1 MRSTNNLTPP
11 PSYCTPTCRRGQM
24 SKWRQKGFVQDSDE
38 EEEDSQLESQ
48 GSKRDASLNRRVERV
63 DGSASQG
70 EEADR
75 VENDSI
81 RATETREQETNGD
94 SISLQVTGKV
104 EHASP
109 ATRRLS
115 PSRPTASPL
124 TPAATY
130 HSTREPTDSPDPLQG
145 SPSPRPQKHRLVAPS
160 QLLEAPLLD
169 DTFPPLGAQQQD
181 NALRSPHVQSRLVT
195 EVNSPTPNDT
205 RTDRPPNILDAFG
218 VEPLSEDSDDEPL
231 SDPPSDLES
240 PEPGFLVPQ
249 PHRRTAVQVVIPSS
263 TALQRHLYEEEARRE
278 FRQRKPIQLHPYA
291 LEGELYR
298 REVQSRGLKPV
309 PRPRSPE
316 QRVAPQNTET
326 QEKDFDPNATPDSSP
341 PEVEIPVSTP
351 APRKPRADKS
361 DISSTRRPVSDLTR
375 RKLPA
380 TQLHLPNATKRRR
393 LNVSSTQAAAAPTNI
408 FDDEAARHDIW
419 SILPNSPPYSSS
431 PHLLGQHSGRNF
443 GKFTTAA
450 TTQNLPTPS
459 TSSIFQDEPP
469 QMPDSDVDR
478 IPRGTAQADSEL
490 RRPARIILS
499 DLSSSESDS
508 SSSEAEKSDHELRQ
522 VSRKIKGVL
531 PASWLRFDQ
540 QAQERLQ
547 AQARER
553 ERARQLSELSPDPE
567 PQRGVAQR
575 IIKRNVSGGRQS
587 TQNMPAKDVV
597 LISDG
602 SGDERQAQ
610 IYKFTRDVRTSVDDA
625 RALAAELDRRYAEYD
640 SDNMENDPLPLFTMG
655 GTGSKRKRQS
665 KLTDAFTAA
674 KRRKAANGT
683 ARLSHSIQPRKKQHN
698 GRSKHTRCT
707 PPPALS
713 VVDVDMSSSKDDGSM
728 PQFLRLARRQA
739 LRRPDLARQSP
750 WMKQVRL
757 HNSRDTE
764 EANATLQQWRKGG
777 LRPNAKVAPR
787 KLENVRS
794 PLADRSDNQQHA
806 QGSTQNR
813 TSPGKDLD
821 TIRIS
826 TSQRLTTRPL
836 TLAMFQ
842 RTSTQ
847 ASNPS
852 KRIKSA
858 PRSNTILQRSAHTA
872 RPPFRVGQLEGD
884 EQVFGHGHRKIAF
897 EKGLRHA
904 DRPTAGQ
911 GPGNHVYMN
920 PQLARF
926 LADDDA
932 VLPPLPSAKDIGEQ
946 RIEREREPVPP
957 SRKRLTRKKL
967 QAQRVDV
974 DAREFRQP
982 SEQAVQEVL
991 FNQVHNRSHE
1001 AASEEGPAILRG
1013 LGPFGTRYPTT
1024 FDVVPLQ
1031 ADTYFHSSTLV
1042 GSEDLRRALS
1052 VAQADSRNLDDLAGY
1067 CTITHSGLSVR
1078 CGPWND
1084 ETSSALAN
1092 LVRSITAPLGSDLA
1106 RSAEEGCM
1114 SQREVLR
1121 NLAQFVR
1128 SMTSYVSTNL
1138 SFSDPVDRRSFVVK
1152 MQQVLFTLFDQ
1163 VSVLHHNIIHN
1174 GSGSDVGNSSLRA
1187 MIFLLVLSVQTSLI
1201 AQNTVVDQHL
1211 LLETRR
1217 LAQNIA
1223 TAVISHIIRSG
1234 ASELGDFLEQNKR
1247 HAVRQNGVREKDA
1260 VVEGVVVC
1268 MHALETLA
1276 LPAKSFWDIVSQE
1289 LAPAATVTNVT
1300 VFETA
1305 WATLFSL
1312 VPFIEVDVSGIPV
1325 RSRRESFS
1333 LDNWT
1338 CISTILRRLF
1348 ELYQSTYRKHGSS
1361 LNDYVRASLARC
1373 HRLIKFWHWRKPEQM
1388 LNVVFDFFGR
1398 NGLKQLHRESTSG
1411 SVTFFDHAT
1420 AEQPL
1425 SLDVNECSFH
1435 VALKCLMLGLYGMR
1449 KSYAEKK
1456 IRSFVFR
1463 TIPNHGRSYPKDQP
1477 LDEES
1482 LAALRNHHDL
1492 LCTLYW
1498 AAPPP
1503 CRPKLELIRGLVSHE
1518 TSHREACRVNVRAWA
1533 NLTAYQLSTAELY
1546 EAAKPFALWH
1556 KDIMH
1561 QTLKQY
1567 RLAKSEADD
1576 YIKSGALDGTTDV
1589 STVMVRQT
1597 MERNQ
1602 EQVIATLR
1610 DCIQGMQKA
1619 MQSAADQTTL
1629 GVFLVNSDVMQL
1641 LELPHLED
1649 GRLVNVIRDV
1659 LALLQKFLRL
1669 QKSTTTHKESQTA
1682 SEDSQDYGD
1691 FPDMDDL
1698 DDLEQHNDIAAP
1710 QHKGLDFIQSPL
1722 WHLLSNAFGA
1732 EMSPDDNLLLDCVDT
1747 WSLFAQVQVTTGARS
1762 WSYFLDS
1769 FSQKSWQQLR
1779 QTEQSRKFAPYF
1791 LARLADS
1798 DRMAYEHHQHDF
1810 NNALLLSLVDRESM
1824 LRFQHRLLHAIVT
1837 VDKANPLMKNLPFF
1851 CDPISG
1857 NWDITSDTL
1866 RSRRLALISS
1876 ILSNMRDELHLTAV
1890 ESMAQVSEVRR
1901 AYTTMLQE
1909 FMMRMKGNYLQLQQ
1923 GATVTGAYVDFVQ
1936 KIVQF
1941 LKQYTGD
1948 ICPVIPFFTDSV
1960 AFPLPSKDPT
1970 YVVGRLC
1977 GYAPKAME
1985 PGTSKQLS
1993 VFIQT
1998 VAQQAAADHQQQ
2010 YLVTQLTTAVCSN
2023 ETPAADR
2030 TALRSVLLQSI
2041 FPSYLERSFSTGAAF
2056 LIANPIL
2063 QCLRPI
2069 LDTMIFDL
2077 RITRPDSVST
2087 IMNSIIAVAHAF
2099 IRGTEHLKDSPTHFK
2114 HPYVLAA
2121 STYTLGAMGVILPV
2135 LEYICSQTGTK
2146 MHPLVAYM
2154 RDFSMFVMERL
2165 RDMEPQT
2172 IPDYE
2177 GDAHTT
2183 TAGEQHSNLLAFC
2196 RRGLEDSLKANWSE
2210 DATGTVHFG
2219 QGHARKEVVFDIGS
2233 VEEERERLLAAVE
2246 AFQSALCSVY
2256 GEGDFHENTVDLAYH
2271 VVV

>member
-1 MRSTNNLTPP
+1 
-11 PSYCTPTCRRGQM
+11 M

-38 EEEDSQLESQ
+38 EEEESQLESQ
-48 GSKRDASLNRRVERV
+48 GSKRDASVNRRVERV
-63 DGSASQG
+63 ECTAVQG

-75 VENDSI
+75 VKNDATRTTEIGGQERNGSSI
-81 RATETREQETNGD
+81 PLQET
-94 SISLQVTGKV
+94 GKD
-104 EHASP
+104 EHTSP
-109 ATRRLS
+109 ATRRRFS
-115 PSRPTASPL
+115 PNRPTASPL
-124 TPAATY
+124 TPAATC
-130 HSTREPTDSPDPLQG
+130 HSTRQPTDSPDPLQ
-145 SPSPRPQKHRLVAPS
+145 SPPSPRPHKHHRVAPS
-160 QLLEAPLLD
+160 QLLDAPLLD
-169 DTFPPLGAQQQD
+169 GIFPPVGEQQQD
-181 NALRSPHVQSRLVT
+181 DALRSPPGQGRLATQVD
-195 EVNSPTPNDT
+195 VPTPNDT
-205 RTDRPPNILDAFG
+205 RTDGPPNILDAFG
-218 VEPLSEDSDDEPL
+218 VEPLSEDSEDEPL

-240 PEPGFLVPQ
+240 PASGFLAPQ

-263 TALQRHLYEEEARRE
+263 TALQSHLYEEDARRE

-316 QRVAPQNTET
+316 RRIAAQDTET
-326 QEKDFDPNATPDSSP
+326 QEKEFDPNATPDSSP
-341 PEVEIPVSTP
+341 PVAEIPVATP

-361 DISSTRRPVSDLTR
+361 DTGSTRRPISDLTR

-380 TQLHLPNATKRRR
+380 TQLHLPNAAKRRR
-393 LNVSSTQAAAAPTNI
+393 LNVSSTQAQAAPTSI

-419 SILPNSPPYSSS
+419 SIPPNSPPYSSS
-431 PHLLGQHSGRNF
+431 PHFVGQQSGRKF
-443 GKFTTAA
+443 GKTA
-450 TTQNLPTPS
+450 TTIQNLPTPS
-459 TSSIFQDEPP
+459 TSSVFQDEPP
-469 QMPDSDVDR
+469 QMPDSDVDH

-499 DLSSSESDS
+499 DSSSSESDS

-522 VSRKIKGVL
+522 VSRKMKGVL

-540 QAQERLQ
+540 QEQERRQ

-553 ERARQLSELSPDPE
+553 ERARQLSEPSPDPE

-575 IIKRNVSGGRQS
+575 IIKRNLSGRHQS
-587 TQNMPAKDVV
+587 TQNTPAKDVV
-597 LISDG
+597 VISDG

-610 IYKFTRDVRTSVDDA
+610 VYNTTRRDVRTSVDDA
-625 RALAAELDRRYAEYD
+625 RALAAQLDRRYAEDD
-640 SDNMENDPLPLFTMG
+640 SDNMENDPLPLFTIG
-655 GTGSKRKRQS
+655 GTGGKRKRQS
-665 KLTDAFTAA
+665 KLTEAFTAA
-674 KRRKAANGT
+674 KRRKAADGT
-683 ARLSHSIQPRKKQHN
+683 TRLSSSIQPRKKQHN
-698 GRSKHTRCT
+698 GRSKTTRRT

-713 VVDVDMSSSKDDGSM
+713 VVDVDVPSSKDDGSM

-750 WMKQVRL
+750 RFKQVRL

-764 EANATLQQWRKGG
+764 EANATLQQWHKGG
-777 LRPNAKVAPR
+777 LRPNTKIAPR
-787 KLENVRS
+787 NLGNVRS
-794 PLADRSDNQQHA
+794 PLADRIDNQQHA
-806 QGSTQNR
+806 QEKTQNQ
-813 TSPGKDLD
+813 TSPGKNSA
-821 TIRIS
+821 TVRAS
-826 TSQRLTTRPL
+826 ATQRLTTRPL
-836 TLAMFQ
+836 PLAMFQ

-852 KRIKSA
+852 KRVKSA
-858 PRSNTILQRSAHTA
+858 PRLNKILQRSAHTA
-872 RPPFRVGQLEGD
+872 PPAFRAGQLEGD
-884 EQVFGHGHRKIAF
+884 ERVFGHGHRKIAF

-904 DRPTAGQ
+904 DRPTTDQ

-946 RIEREREPVPP
+946 RIEREREPAPP
-957 SRKRLTRKKL
+957 PRKRLIRKKI

-991 FNQVHNRSHE
+991 VNQLHDRSHE
-1001 AASEEGPAILRG
+1001 AASEEGPAILHG

-1052 VAQADSRNLDDLAGY
+1052 VAQADSRNLDDLAGK

-1084 ETSSALAN
+1084 ETSSALTN
-1092 LVRSITAPLGSDLA
+1092 LVRSITAPLDSDLA
-1106 RSAEEGCM
+1106 RSAEEANM
-1114 SQREVLR
+1114 SRQEVLH
-1121 NLAQFVR
+1121 NLAKLVR
-1128 SMTSYVSTNL
+1128 SMTNYVSTHL

-1152 MQQVLFTLFDQ
+1152 MQQLLFTLFDQ
-1163 VSVLHHNIIHN
+1163 VSVLHHNIGH
-1174 GSGSDVGNSSLRA
+1174 SGSSPDAGHSSLRV
-1187 MIFLLVLSVQTSLI
+1187 MNFLLVLSVQTSMV
-1201 AQNTVVDQHL
+1201 AQSNVVDHHV
-1211 LLETRR
+1211 LLEIQR
-1217 LAQNIA
+1217 LAHNIA
-1223 TAVISHIIRSG
+1223 TAIISHTIRSG

-1268 MHALETLA
+1268 IHALETLA
-1276 LPAKSFWDIVSQE
+1276 LPAKGFWDIVSQE
-1289 LAPAATVTNVT
+1289 LTPTATATNVT

-1312 VPFIEVDVSGIPV
+1312 IPFIEVDVSGIPV

-1338 CISTILRRLF
+1338 CISTMLRRLF

-1373 HRLIKFWHWRKPEQM
+1373 HRLIKFWHWQKPEQM

-1398 NGLKQLHRESTSG
+1398 NGLKQLHRESNSG
-1411 SVTFFDHAT
+1411 SATFFNHAT

-1435 VALKCLMLGLYGMR
+1435 VALKCLVLGLHGMR
-1449 KSYAEKK
+1449 KSYTEKK

-1482 LAALRNHHDL
+1482 LNALRNHHDL

-1533 NLTAYQLSTAELY
+1533 NLTAYQLSTDELY

-1556 KDIMH
+1556 KVIMH

-1576 YIKSGALDGTTDV
+1576 YLKSGALDGTTDV
-1589 STVMVRQT
+1589 SAVMVRQT

-1619 MQSAADQTTL
+1619 MQSAASQTIL
-1629 GVFLVNSDVMQL
+1629 GIFLVDSDVMQL

-1659 LALLQKFLRL
+1659 LAILQEYLRL
-1669 QKSTTTHKESQTA
+1669 QKSTPSHKESQTA

-1698 DDLEQHNDIAAP
+1698 DDIEHHATLAAP
-1710 QHKGLDFIQSPL
+1710 QHNGLDFIQSPL

-1732 EMSPDDNLLLDCVDT
+1732 ETPPDDNLLLDCVDT

-1762 WSYFLDS
+1762 WSYYLDS

-1779 QTEQSRKFAPYF
+1779 QTEQTRKFAPYF

-1798 DRMAYEHHQHDF
+1798 DRMAYEHHQHEF
-1810 NNALLLSLVDRESM
+1810 NTALLLSLVDRESM
-1824 LRFQHRLLHAIVT
+1824 LRFQHRLLHVIVT
-1837 VDKANPLMKNLPFF
+1837 VDKANLLMKNLPFF
-1851 CDPISG
+1851 RDPISG
-1857 NWDITSDTL
+1857 NWDIASDTL

-1876 ILSNMRDELHLTAV
+1876 ILSNMREDLHTTAV
-1890 ESMAQVSEVRR
+1890 ESMTRVSEVRR

-1909 FMMRMKGNYLQLQQ
+1909 FMMRMKSNYLQLQQ

-1977 GYAPKAME
+1977 GYATKAME

-1998 VAQQAAADHQQQ
+1998 VAQQAAADSQRQ

-2030 TALRSVLLQSI
+2030 IVLRSVLLQGI
-2041 FPSYLERSFSTGAAF
+2041 FPSYLEKSFSSGSAF

-2069 LDTMIFDL
+2069 LDTLIFDL
-2077 RITRPDSVST
+2077 RITQPDSVSS
-2087 IMNSIIAVAHAF
+2087 IMNSILAVAHAF
-2099 IRGTEHLKDSPTHFK
+2099 IRGTEHLTDSPTHLK
-2114 HPYVLAA
+2114 QPYVLAA
-2121 STYTLGAMGVILPV
+2121 STYMLGAMSVILPV
-2135 LEYICSQTGTK
+2135 LEYICSQTRTK

-2154 RDFSMFVMERL
+2154 RDFSTLVTQRL
-2165 RDMEPQT
+2165 QDMEPQT

-2183 TAGEQHSNLLAFC
+2183 TLGEQQSNLLAFC

-2210 DATGTVHFG
+2210 DATGTVRFG
-2219 QGHARKEVVFDIGS
+2219 QGQAKKEVVFDIGS
-2233 VEEERERLLAAVE
+2233 VEEERDRLLAVVE
-2246 AFQSALCSVY
+2246 AFQGALCSVY
-2256 GEGDFHENTVDLAYH
+2256 EEEEYHDSAGDTACH

>member
-1 MRSTNNLTPP
+1 
-11 PSYCTPTCRRGQM
+11 M

-38 EEEDSQLESQ
+38 EEEESQLESQ
-48 GSKRDASLNRRVERV
+48 GSKQDASLNRRVERV
-63 DGSASQG
+63 DGTAVQG
-70 EEADR
+70 EEADT
-75 VENDSI
+75 VGNDTI
-81 RATETREQETNGD
+81 RATEIGQQESNGD
-94 SISLQVTGKV
+94 LISLQETGRD
-104 EHASP
+104 EHPSP
-109 ATRRLS
+109 ATRRFS
-115 PSRPTASPL
+115 PRRPTASPL

-130 HSTREPTDSPDPLQG
+130 HSTREPTDSPDPLQS
-145 SPSPRPQKHRLVAPS
+145 SPSPRPQKYRRVAPS
-160 QLLEAPLLD
+160 QLLDAPLLD
-169 DTFPPLGAQQQD
+169 DTFPPLGAQQQGD
-181 NALRSPHVQSRLVT
+181 ALRSPHGQNRLATQVD
-195 EVNSPTPNDT
+195 VPTPNDT

-240 PEPGFLVPQ
+240 PASGFLAPQ
-249 PHRRTAVQVVIPSS
+249 PHRRTAVHVVIPSS
-263 TALQRHLYEEEARRE
+263 TALQRHLYEEDARRE

-316 QRVAPQNTET
+316 RRVAAQDTET
-326 QEKDFDPNATPDSSP
+326 QEKEFDPNATPDSSP
-341 PEVEIPVSTP
+341 PEAEIPVGTP

-361 DISSTRRPVSDLTR
+361 DTGSTRRPVSDLTR

-380 TQLHLPNATKRRR
+380 TQLHLPNAAKRRR
-393 LNVSSTQAAAAPTNI
+393 LNVSSTQAAAAPTSI
-408 FDDEAARHDIW
+408 FDNEAARHDIW

-431 PHLLGQHSGRNF
+431 PHFVGQKSGRKF
-443 GKFTTAA
+443 GKFTTAT

-459 TSSIFQDEPP
+459 TSSVFQDETP
-469 QMPDSDVDR
+469 QMLDSDVDHV
-478 IPRGTAQADSEL
+478 PRSTAKADSEL
-490 RRPARIILS
+490 RRPTRIILS
-499 DLSSSESDS
+499 DPSSAESD
-508 SSSEAEKSDHELRQ
+508 SSSEAEKSDHDLRQ
-522 VSRKIKGVL
+522 VSRKMKGVL

-540 QAQERLQ
+540 QGQERRQ

-553 ERARQLSELSPDPE
+553 ERARQFSELSPDPE

-575 IIKRNVSGGRQS
+575 IIKRNVPGRRQS
-587 TQNMPAKDVV
+587 TQNTLAKDVLV
-597 LISDG
+597 ISDG

-610 IYKFTRDVRTSVDDA
+610 IYNTTQDVRTSVDDA
-625 RALAAELDRRYAEYD
+625 RVLAAELDRRYAEDD

-655 GTGSKRKRQS
+655 GTGNKRKRQS
-665 KLTDAFTAA
+665 KLTEAFTAA
-674 KRRKAANGT
+674 KKRKAANGT
-683 ARLSHSIQPRKKQHN
+683 TRLSSSTQPRRKQHT
-698 GRSKHTRCT
+698 GRSKTTRRT

-713 VVDVDMSSSKDDGSM
+713 VVDVDVSSSKDDGSM

-739 LRRPDLARQSP
+739 FRRPDLARQSP
-750 WMKQVRL
+750 RMKQVRL

-764 EANATLQQWRKGG
+764 EANTTLQQWRKGG
-777 LRPNAKVAPR
+777 LRPNTKVVPR
-787 KLENVRS
+787 NLGNVRS
-794 PLADRSDNQQHA
+794 PLADRIDNRQYA
-806 QGSTQNR
+806 QER
-813 TSPGKDLD
+813 TPNQ
-821 TIRIS
+821 
-826 TSQRLTTRPL
+826 TSQGKNSATVRASASQKLTKRPL
-836 TLAMFQ
+836 ALAMFQ

-858 PRSNTILQRSAHTA
+858 PKLNKVLQRSVHIAP
-872 RPPFRVGQLEGD
+872 PPFRLGQLEGD
-884 EQVFGHGHRKIAF
+884 ERVFGHGHRKVAF

-911 GPGNHVYMN
+911 GSGNHIYMN

-946 RIEREREPVPP
+946 RIEHEREPAPAP
-957 SRKRLTRKKL
+957 RKRLIRKKI

-991 FNQVHNRSHE
+991 VNQVHDRSHE
-1001 AASEEGPAILRG
+1001 AASEEGPTILYG
-1013 LGPFGTRYPTT
+1013 LSPFGTRYPTT

-1052 VAQADSRNLDDLAGY
+1052 VAQANSRNLDALAGN
-1067 CTITHSGLSVR
+1067 CTITHSGVSVR

-1084 ETSSALAN
+1084 ETSSALTN
-1092 LVRSITAPLGSDLA
+1092 LVGSITSPLDSDLA
-1106 RSAEEGCM
+1106 RSAEEGCV
-1114 SQREVLR
+1114 SRQEVLR

-1128 SMTSYVSTNL
+1128 SMTNYVSTHL
-1138 SFSDPVDRRSFVVK
+1138 SFSDPIDRRSFVVK
-1152 MQQVLFTLFDQ
+1152 MQQLLFTLFDQ
-1163 VSVLHHNIIHN
+1163 VSVLHQNNIY
-1174 GSGSDVGNSSLRA
+1174 SGSRSGAGHSSLRV

-1201 AQNTVVDQHL
+1201 AQNTVVDQQAT
-1211 LLETRR
+1211 LETQR
-1217 LAQNIA
+1217 LAHNIA
-1223 TAVISHIIRSG
+1223 TAIISHAIRSG

-1247 HAVRQNGVREKDA
+1247 HAVRQNGVREEDV
-1260 VVEGVVVC
+1260 VVEGIVVC
-1268 MHALETLA
+1268 IHALETLG
-1276 LPAKSFWDIVSQE
+1276 LPAKGFWDIVSQE
-1289 LAPAATVTNVT
+1289 LAPTAIATTHVT

-1338 CISTILRRLF
+1338 SISTILRRLF
-1348 ELYQSTYRKHGSS
+1348 ELYPSTYRKHGSS

-1373 HRLIKFWHWRKPEQM
+1373 HRLIKFWHWQKPEQM

-1398 NGLKQLHRESTSG
+1398 NGLKQLHREAASG
-1411 SVTFFDHAT
+1411 SVRFFDHAT

-1425 SLDVNECSFH
+1425 PLDVNECSFH
-1435 VALKCLMLGLYGMR
+1435 VALKCLVLGLHGMR
-1449 KSYAEKK
+1449 KSYTEKK

-1533 NLTAYQLSTAELY
+1533 NLTAYQLSTDELY
-1546 EAAKPFALWH
+1546 GAAKPFALWH
-1556 KDIMH
+1556 KDIMY

-1576 YIKSGALDGTTDV
+1576 YLKSGALDGTTDV
-1589 STVMVRQT
+1589 SAVMVRQT

-1619 MQSAADQTTL
+1619 MQSAASQTIL
-1629 GVFLVNSDVMQL
+1629 GIFLVDSDVMQL

-1659 LALLQKFLRL
+1659 LALLQKYFRL
-1669 QKSTTTHKESQTA
+1669 QKSTPTHKESQTA

-1698 DDLEQHNDIAAP
+1698 DDLEHPTTIAAP
-1710 QHKGLDFIQSPL
+1710 QQPSLDFIQSPL

-1732 EMSPDDNLLLDCVDT
+1732 ETSPDDNLLLDCVDT
-1747 WSLFAQVQVTTGARS
+1747 WSLFAKVQVTTGARS
-1762 WSYFLDS
+1762 WSYYLDS

-1779 QTEQSRKFAPYF
+1779 QTEQTRKFAPYF
-1791 LARLADS
+1791 FARLADS

-1810 NNALLLSLVDRESM
+1810 NTALLLSLVDRESM
-1824 LRFQHRLLHAIVT
+1824 LRFQDRLLHAIVT

-1851 CDPISG
+1851 RDPISG
-1857 NWDITSDTL
+1857 NWDIASDTL
-1866 RSRRLALISS
+1866 RARRLALISS
-1876 ILSNMRDELHLTAV
+1876 ILSNMRDDLHTTAV
-1890 ESMAQVSEVRR
+1890 ESMTEVAEVRR

-1909 FMMRMKGNYLQLQQ
+1909 FMLRMKGNYLQLQQ

-1977 GYAPKAME
+1977 GYAPKVME

-1998 VAQQAAADHQQQ
+1998 VVQQAAADNQQQ
-2010 YLVTQLTTAVCSN
+2010 YLVSQLTTAVCSS

-2030 TALRSVLLQSI
+2030 TLLRSVLLQGI
-2041 FPSYLERSFSTGAAF
+2041 FPSYLEKSFSTGPAF

-2063 QCLRPI
+2063 RCLRPI

-2077 RITRPDSVST
+2077 RITQPDSVSS
-2087 IMNSIIAVAHAF
+2087 IMNSILAVAHAF
-2099 IRGTEHLKDSPTHFK
+2099 IRGTEHLTDTPTHFRQP
-2114 HPYVLAA
+2114 HVLAA
-2121 STYTLGAMGVILPV
+2121 STYMLGAMGVILTV
-2135 LEYICSQTGTK
+2135 LEYICSQTRTK

-2154 RDFSMFVMERL
+2154 RDFSAFVTERL
-2165 RDMEPQT
+2165 QDMEPQT

-2177 GDAHTT
+2177 GDAQT
-2183 TAGEQHSNLLAFC
+2183 TALGEQHSSLAAFC

-2210 DATGTVHFG
+2210 DAFGTVCFG
-2219 QGHARKEVVFDIGS
+2219 QGQAKKEVIFDIGS
-2233 VEEERERLLAAVE
+2233 VEDERERLLAAME
-2246 AFQSALCSVY
+2246 AFQSALYSVW
-2256 GEGDFHENTVDLAYH
+2256 GEEDHHDSTGDTAYC